1 MQSIKEKTTKFDFFI
16 IETIFKVLYIL
27 HLLLS
32 VTVYVSGR
40 RIMLVSS
47 FCLLFIGV
55 FILFTRLFKVKLY
68 IKIKKV
74 VFLALFLVSFCVSSF
89 FLYKYAIFD
98 SIKTLVWM
106 AFWFFILFTFSTE
119 ATEKQVI
126 NDFNAVSIT
135 ILSIITLQN
144 LVSLIMLFA
153 GFYQKYINA
162 EGFLF
167 HVGITHWGRLFGIHT
182 DPNYACVYSLTAVLI
197 AIYFFFKNKNKLL
210 RALLCLTG
218 IINYFYVVFTASRT
232 GQVCSFVGIV
242 AFTICYSRIKYKNK
256 NWFKTVAVV
265 VMVAVII
272 FVSNL
277 CIKAGWN
284 SSSQLIA
291 GDNFQIGRGE
301 EEFGEDI
308 SNRRFDIWQS
318 ATEIAKENA
327 VLGIGF
333 ENVLGYA
340 NEKMPNTYI
349 VNNDHSDFDAFHNVV
364 FDILV
369 SQGIVGVLLA
379 VGFAI
384 TVLATTFKNYTHTH
398 ENFKTETALCLSVC
412 LMVLVS
418 ALFLSHIFYVN
429 CPTSFIFWAYL
440 GYFIKFL
447 TLKEE
452 EKNGTFN

>member
-1 MQSIKEKTTKFDFFI
+1 MQSITKKTAKPDFFI
-16 IETIFKVLYIL
+16 IETIFKVIYIL

-32 VTVYVSGR
+32 VTVYVTGR
-40 RIMLVSS
+40 RVLLASS

-68 IKIKKV
+68 IKVKKV
-74 VFLALFLVSFCVSSF
+74 LFLALFLVSFCISSF
-89 FLYKYAIFD
+89 FLYRYAIFE

-106 AFWFFILFTFSTE
+106 SFWFFILFTFSTQ
-119 ATEKQVI
+119 ATEKQVKR
-126 NDFNAVSIT
+126 DFCAVSIA
-135 ILSIITLQN
+135 ILSFVTLQN
-144 LVSLIMLFA
+144 LVSIIMLFA
-153 GFYQKYINA
+153 GFYQKYVNP
-162 EGFLF
+162 ESLMF
-167 HVGITHWGRLFGIHT
+167 HVGIAHWGRLFGIHT
-182 DPNYACVYSLTAVLI
+182 DPNYACVYSLTAVLV
-197 AIYFFFKNKNKLL
+197 AIYLFIKHKNKLL
-210 RALLCLTG
+210 RVLLC
-218 IINYFYVVFTASRT
+218 ISSAINYFYVVFTASRT
-232 GQVCSFVGIV
+232 GQVCSFVGII
-242 AFTICYSRIKYKNK
+242 AFTVCYLRIKYKNK
-256 NWFKTVAVV
+256 NWLKTVIVA
-265 VMVAVII
+265 VMVAVVILA
-272 FVSNL
+272 SNL
-277 CIKAGWN
+277 CIKEGWN
-284 SSSQLIA
+284 LSSKIIL
-291 GDNFQIGRGE
+291 GNDFQIGRTE

-340 NEKMPNTYI
+340 NDKIPETYI

-369 SQGIVGVLLA
+369 SQGIVGILLA
-379 VGFAI
+379 VSFAI

-398 ENFKTETALCLSVC
+398 ETVKTEAALCLSVC

-447 TLKEE
+447 ILKEE
-452 EKNGTFN
+452 R